1 MLKKIIS
8 IKNVWK
14 YKNYSFLGG
23 SENEFIENNLIF
35 GENANGK
42 STFTA
47 IFKALSTWN
56 KDYIIGRKTFWSD
69 SSQEIE
75 LLIDSNHLKFSD
87 NNFQYNNIEIF
98 DSEFISKNVFYGDE
112 ITRNEQWNLYEIFLD
127 ASIKTIK
134 NELEDLERLKKNKES
149 DKQDYISTNFNIRW
163 TNIHD
168 FRKLPEDTEID
179 NKILQKQ
186 QEIKQAENKDGI
198 KQLIRSSI
206 FGNDFSWLVQVMKET
221 LDLSIEKKFSEHLDH
236 NINDTVR
243 WRNFLQDWISLIKS
257 NNCVFCWQILD
268 SQAKNLIEDYK
279 RIFSGTYESLKR
291 DIIDEGNKFVS
302 LDFEKEL
309 LKFESL
315 GVVLIENS
323 WREQLIENKK
333 YIDSKIKE
341 KQLDFNKV
349 LDLNSLPEFISFLQ
363 TYDQIKEKLQEISSS
378 ISWVINVNQLSSD
391 LLKLENTKERHSNE
405 YIIFFTELNE
415 LEEEIKEI
423 KTNIQNKRTELTDR
437 VNTIFSENLTN
448 INEFLLHMWA
458 SFSLKELTPTIDS
471 RSNISNYCQ
480 YSFIFE
486 EQHEIKI
493 SNRTNQRDSEPE
505 NLPYFKNTL
514 SDSERRTLAF
524 AFFLSK
530 LKNDPHLWEKILVL
544 DDPFSS
550 FDENRKQ
557 KTIQL
562 LINLKNS
569 SWDKPKQ
576 KIILTHE
583 KAFFA
588 MSVVLFSKQW
598 ENLKTFMIK
607 NSDISLLD
615 ANEFIEEEYFQ
626 NIKYIQKAVDSESNL
641 NEALG
646 KARKCVEHILKRKYY
661 LILLNNG
668 TNFKSSSI
676 SAFLNIIW
684 NRCEVKTEIEQLNLH
699 DEHHD
704 TASIFD
710 LSATEKCQ
718 KLQEFLNLVE
728 KI

>member
-186 QEIKQAENKDGI
+186 QEIKQAENKDEI

-291 DIIDEGNKFVS
+291 DIIYEGNKFVS